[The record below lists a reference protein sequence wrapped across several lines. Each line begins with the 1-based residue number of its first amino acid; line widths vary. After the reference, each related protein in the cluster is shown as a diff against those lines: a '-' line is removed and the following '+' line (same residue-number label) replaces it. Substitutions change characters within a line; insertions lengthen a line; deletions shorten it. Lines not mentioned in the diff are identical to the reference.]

1 MTPSEAIR
9 QHSKDVFLRAEII
22 LPDREMYL
30 RMTELGAHYAALS
43 VQVEEG
49 QSLAEGEHTI
59 RCAVARCK
67 DDLEHMA
74 RLSPWGRDESDEEA
88 VAKVEAKLAQFE
100 HALET
105 IREQMEAA
113 QAA

>member
-22 LPDREMYL
+22 LPDRDLYL

-43 VQVEEG
+43 VQVEDG

-59 RCAVARCK
+59 RCAIARLN
-67 DDLEHMA
+67 DDLEHIE
-74 RLSPWGRDESDEEA
+74 RLSPWGRDESDEKA
-88 VAKVEAKLAQFE
+88 VKKVNAKLAKYQQ
-100 HALET
+100 ALAA
-105 IREQMEAA
+105 IREQMAPP